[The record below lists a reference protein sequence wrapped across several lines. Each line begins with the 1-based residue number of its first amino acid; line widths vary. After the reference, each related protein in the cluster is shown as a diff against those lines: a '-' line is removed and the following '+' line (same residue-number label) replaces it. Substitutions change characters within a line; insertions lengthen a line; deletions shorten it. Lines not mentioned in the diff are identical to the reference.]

1 MKRTITYA
9 MLLVAIIMVSLGF
22 SPIDE
27 QGKVHLKVTKEE
39 NGITT
44 VFEKVYA
51 TMDELKADEELKDF
65 DVMVDQWAYEKGHK
79 MFHME
84 HGDYDEAK
92 TILIKKKIDGDE
104 NLTWISEDHEEIHG
118 GDHHIV
124 IKHKDGKEEKI
135 IKEEKVIKI
144 KTDKDGYEITVK
156 IDEDGNHNM
165 VFIDEDGNTTK
176 LTDEHIEKMLQSR
189 NDGEG
194 DEVHKKIEIIIS
206 DEEDGEQKVIV
217 NKADDDD
224 AKEIEVEVKKEIGED
239 GEEKIIEKKVWIT
252 KDGKK
257 IELDGEN
264 DFQFETDGDK
274 ITIKVDRETI
284 DLKEISEDDHMVVVK
299 KIKKGKDGEGSN
311 QTMNINI
318 EEKNGEQ
325 FIEIDIK
332 RTSSLN
338 VTISDILKD
347 DSSLSG
353 IDYSLKSNL
362 KPSELNYYP
371 NPNNGRFN
379 LKFKLD
385 QPKEV
390 TVKVMDI
397 LGNEVYK
404 ERIIDFNGSY
414 DNQIDL
420 SGKEKGIYILQI
432 IQKKKSLTKKILI
445 E

>member
-1 MKRTITYA
+1 MKRTITNT
-9 MLLVAIIMVSLGF
+9 MLLMAIIMVSLGF

-27 QGKVHLKVTKEE
+27 KGKVHLKVTKEE
-39 NGITT
+39 NGEIT

-51 TMDELKADEELKDF
+51 TMDELKADAELLSF
-65 DVMVDQWAYEKGHK
+65 DVLVDQWANEKGHK
-79 MFHME
+79 MFHIGI
-84 HGDYDEAK
+84 GDHDGEK
-92 TILIKKKIDGDE
+92 TIIIKKKIDGDE
-104 NLTWISEDHEEIHG
+104 NLTWISEDNEGIHD
-118 GDHHIV
+118 GDHRVV

-135 IKEEKVIKI
+135 IKAEKVIKI
-144 KTDKDGYEITVK
+144 KTDKDGSEITIK
-156 IDEDGNHNM
+156 IDEDGVYNM
-165 VFIDEDGNTTK
+165 LFIDEEGNKTK
-176 LTDEHIEKMLQSR
+176 FSDDHIEKMIQGHME
-189 NDGEG
+189 GEG
-194 DEVHKKIEIIIS
+194 EKIHKKIEVIIS
-206 DEEDGEQKVIV
+206 DEGNGEQKVIV
-217 NKADDDD
+217 MKGDDD
-224 AKEIEVEVKKEIGED
+224 AKEIEVEVKIEIGED

-264 DFQFETDGDK
+264 DFQFETDGNK
-274 ITIKVDRETI
+274 ITIKVDSETI
-284 DLKEISEDDHMVVVK
+284 DLKEISEDDHVVVVK

-332 RTSSLN
+332 RTSALN
-338 VTISDILKD
+338 VTISDINKD
-347 DSSLSG
+347 DASLSG

-362 KPSELNYYP
+362 KLSELKFYP

-385 QPKEV
+385 QQKEV

-404 ERIIDFNGSY
+404 ERIIDFEGSY

-420 SGKEKGIYILQI
+420 TGKGKGIYILQI
-432 IQKKKSLTKKILI
+432 IQKKKAFTQKILI